1 MSRHRHLSHRLV
13 NVLCLPAVVS
23 AVPQAVT
30 GAVTHHLAF
39 QAQGLLQSL
48 GLANGS
54 SDASSSAEEK
64 PTTPL
69 ENLSRNAQAEL
80 LNRLQE
86 ALAVYH
92 KWVGVLAG
100 NGSASWREGNLG
112 LGGNG
117 SIELVLQ
124 QCPGP

>member
-1 MSRHRHLSHRLV
+1 M
-13 NVLCLPAVVS
+13 S
-23 AVPQAVT
+23 AVLQAVT
-30 GAVTHHLAF
+30 GAVTHHLAY

-54 SDASSSAEEK
+54 SGASGSGEEK
-64 PTTPL
+64 PKTPL
-69 ENLSRNAQAEL
+69 ENLSRNAQTEL

-86 ALAVYH
+86 ALAVYR

-100 NGSASWREGNLG
+100 NSSASWQEGNLG
-112 LGGNG
+112 LGGKW
-117 SIELVLQ
+117 SWVLAGVGALW